1 MDHGTPTVA
10 PGPIRASERIQS
22 LDVMRGVA
30 VLGILVMNI
39 QCFSMI
45 MSAYINPTTYGSL
58 EGVNGWIW
66 YLGHLFADMKFMTI
80 FSMLFGAGVIV
91 MTSRRES
98 AGKASAGLHYRRM
111 AWLLVFGLLHAYLLW
126 YGDILY
132 SYAMCGFVLY
142 LFRKMPPWLL
152 ITLGLVSTSI
162 AFGFG
167 VFSGVAMNNGWMPVE
182 AVAGDWNPPDDVIQ
196 AEVEAYRGSWLDQMG
211 HRPTTAIFFQTFI
224 FIIGI
229 AWRAG
234 GMMLIGM
241 AMYKLG
247 VFSAARSRRF
257 YLGLVAVAGLVG
269 IPAVM
274 YGVHRNELA
283 EWSVKYSFF
292 FGPQFNYW
300 ASILVALGWVGAVM
314 LACKSDAIRPL
325 TRPFAAV
332 GQMALTNYLMQTVLC
347 TFIFY
352 GHGLG
357 RFGMFERWQQLL
369 VVVAIWT
376 LQLVVS
382 PIWLR
387 RFRFGPAE
395 WLWRSLSYMQLQP
408 MLRKES
414 EGSLP

>member
-1 MDHGTPTVA
+1 MDPEPQPV
-10 PGPIRASERIQS
+10 GPIGGSQRILS
-22 LDVMRGVA
+22 LDVLRGVA

-39 QCFSMI
+39 QCFAMI
-45 MSAYINPTTYGSL
+45 MAAYINPTTYGSL
-58 EGVNGWIW
+58 EGVNGWVW

-91 MTSRRES
+91 MTSRREAAGQGS
-98 AGKASAGLHYRRM
+98 AGVHYRRM
-111 AWLLVFGLLHAYLLW
+111 AWLLVFGLVHAHLLW

-132 SYAMCGFVLY
+132 HYAMCGFVLY
-142 LFRKMPPWLL
+142 LFRKAPPWLL
-152 ITLGLVSTSI
+152 IALGLVATSV
-162 AFGFG
+162 AFLIGTFFG
-167 VFSGVAMNNGWMPVE
+167 ISMANGWMPVE
-182 AVAGDWNPPDDVIQ
+182 AVAADWNPPADVIQ
-196 AEVEAYRGSWLDQMG
+196 AEVDAYRGSWLDQMEP
-211 HRPTTAIFFQTFI
+211 RFKAAIFFETFI
-224 FIIGI
+224 FLIGI

-241 AMYKLG
+241 ALYKLG
-247 VFSAARSRRF
+247 VFSAARSNRF
-257 YLGLVAVAGLVG
+257 YLGLVGVGMLVG
-269 IPAVM
+269 IPVVM

-283 EWSVKYSFF
+283 DWSLKYSFF
-292 FGPQFNYW
+292 FGPQWNYW

-314 LACKSDAIRPL
+314 LACKSRTLQPL

-369 VVVAIWT
+369 VVVGVWV

-387 RFRFGPAE
+387 YFRFGPAE
-395 WLWRSLSYMQLQP
+395 WLWRSLSYLKLQSI
-408 MLRKES
+408 RR
-414 EGSLP
+414 